1 MSRLLR
7 VYVTGHSTLLTHDG
21 MVVIERLRHPSQM
34 RRGSE
39 QYENMKELVGAS
51 PDIEPSG
58 EASLGPTNLHCVSF
72 LFSHH
77 CSQREGGRQTYSVEA
92 SAENVEEALEQ
103 DPVQTHAL
111 LQGFVPV
118 GGGSVAD
125 RNHPGDTQT
134 DEHRRAVHPP
144 SRLSESVDPRHN
156 AAAKAENEDLRG
168 KWMARGLM
176 ILEVRRQKRERGGEG
191 NKKTETTLTAYMY
204 TVKRCG
210 RQKRL

>member
-1 MSRLLR
+1 M
-7 VYVTGHSTLLTHDG
+7 
-21 MVVIERLRHPSQM
+21 
-34 RRGSE
+34 
-39 QYENMKELVGAS
+39 
-51 PDIEPSG
+51 
-58 EASLGPTNLHCVSF
+58 
-72 LFSHH
+72 
-77 CSQREGGRQTYSVEA
+77 
-92 SAENVEEALEQ
+92 
-103 DPVQTHAL
+103 
-111 LQGFVPV
+111 
-118 GGGSVAD
+118 AD